1 MKVLLIN
8 AEAFHIKH
16 KAAIPLGLLS
26 IATYLKENGHTVKIY
41 DRTVENGKIEKQL
54 DSFLPDIT
62 GIAAPAFKCFSD
74 AIKISKLI
82 KKRNIPVV
90 WGGPITSLTPE
101 IVLKSGVVDY
111 VVMGEGEI
119 TFLELI
125 NAIAGKTEMRDIDGL
140 AYLDNSKIII
150 NKDREFADLAD
161 LPVIDFSFV
170 DPKKYFVEN
179 VGCKRML
186 HIYAS
191 KGCVCECTYCYN
203 PYFSKC
209 VWRQRPPEY
218 YLSEIKYL
226 VENCGMDGVCFAD
239 DLLSPNN
246 AHLTELCTNIIESGI
261 KFIWGGEFRADM
273 PTRENLQLMYDSGC
287 RWIYFG
293 IESGS
298 EDRQKEIKKRLNLHK
313 VKETIAACSEIG
325 IVTSTS
331 FIVSYP
337 DETEEELKETVG
349 YMQSLKA
356 DLLIPSF
363 YGPIPKSE
371 IYNDLVK
378 SNRFTVP
385 RTYKE
390 WEKMKM
396 MDLFGKNYSK
406 VPDRELK
413 VVSSYFYWRN
423 FLWKDAGD
431 EKPSRVYIKK
441 SFRQVWEFL
450 KRGGPR
456 SFLLIAM
463 AATEFAQVVFNALFF
478 PGIRHKYGL
487 YASKNTAKRQSG

>member
-1 MKVLLIN
+1 MKILLIN

-26 IATYLKENGHTVKIY
+26 IATYLKENGHTVKIF
-41 DRTVENGKIEKQL
+41 DRTVENGSIEKQL
-54 DSFLPDIT
+54 DSFSPDVT
-62 GIAAPAFKCFSD
+62 GIAAPSFKCFSD
-74 AIKISKLI
+74 AIKISKII

-140 AYLDNSKIII
+140 AFLENGKIIT
-150 NKDREFADLAD
+150 NRDRKFADLKD

-186 HIYAS
+186 HVYAS
-191 KGCVCECTYCYN
+191 KGCVCQCTYCYN
-203 PYFSKC
+203 PTFSKC
-209 VWRQRPPEY
+209 VWRPRPPAY

-226 VENCGMDGVCFAD
+226 VENCGMDGICFAD

-246 AHLTELCTNIIESGI
+246 DYLTDLCNNIINSGVKI
-261 KFIWGGEFRADM
+261 IWGGEFRADM
-273 PTRENLQLMYDSGC
+273 PTKENLQLMYDSGC

-298 EDRQKEIKKRLNLHK
+298 EERQKCIKKRLNLQK
-313 VKETIAACSEIG
+313 AKETVAACNEIG

-331 FIVSYP
+331 FIISYP
-337 DETEEELKETVG
+337 DETEEELKETVR
-349 YMQSLKA
+349 YMKELKS

-371 IYNDLVK
+371 IYEDLLK
-378 SNRFTVP
+378 NKRIIAPNS
-385 RTYKE
+385 YKE
-390 WEKMKM
+390 WEKIKM

-406 VPDRELK
+406 VPDKELK
-413 VVSSYFYWRN
+413 VVSSYFYLSN
-423 FLWKDAGD
+423 FLWKYPGD
-431 EKPSRVYIKK
+431 NNSSRVYVKK
-441 SFRQVWEFL
+441 AFRQVLDFL
-450 KRGGPR
+450 KRGGLR
-456 SFLLIAM
+456 SLYLVFL
-463 AATEFAQVVFNALFF
+463 AANEFLQVVFYALMF
-478 PGIRHKYGL
+478 PKIRKKYGL
-487 YASKNTAKRQSG
+487 IK

>member
-16 KAAIPLGLLS
+16 KSAIPLGILS
-26 IATYLKENGHTVKIY
+26 IATYLKENGHTVKLY
-41 DRTVENGKIEKQL
+41 DRTVENGNIEDLL
-54 DSFLPDIT
+54 DSFSPDIT
-62 GIAAPAFKCFSD
+62 GIAVPAFKCFSD
-74 AIKISKLI
+74 AIKVSKI
-82 KKRNIPVV
+82 IRNRSIPVV

-101 IVLKSGVVDY
+101 IVLKSGVVDF

-125 NAIAGKTEMRDIDGL
+125 NAISEKHSMRDIDGL
-140 AYLDNSKIII
+140 AYLENGEIVI
-150 NKDREFADLAD
+150 NKDRAFADLAD

-191 KGCVCECTYCYN
+191 KGCVCQCTYCYN
-203 PYFSKC
+203 PYISKC
-209 VWRQRPPEY
+209 VWRPRPPEY

-246 AHLTELCTNIIESGI
+246 KYLKDFCNNIIKSGV

-273 PTRENLQLMYDSGC
+273 CTKENLQLMYDSGC

-298 EDRQKEIKKRLNLHK
+298 EERQKKIKKGLNLTK
-313 VKETIAACSEIG
+313 AKQTIEYCREIG
-325 IVTSTS
+325 IVSSTS
-331 FIVSYP
+331 FIISFP
-337 DETEEELKETVG
+337 DETQEELIETIR
-349 YMQSLKA
+349 YMQSLKS
-356 DLLIPSF
+356 DIILPSF

-371 IYNDLVK
+371 MYESLLVGK
-378 SNRFTVP
+378 KLDAPQS
-385 RTYKE
+385 YKD

-406 VPDRELK
+406 VPDRELR
-413 VVSSYFYWRN
+413 VISAYFYFIN
-423 FLWKDAGD
+423 FLWKYPED
-431 EKPSRVYIKK
+431 ETHTRVYVRKAV
-441 SFRQVWEFL
+441 SQTFDVL
-450 KRGGPR
+450 KRGGFR
-456 SFLLIAM
+456 SLHLIAM
-463 AATEFAQVVFNALFF
+463 SAKEFSEVVFYATMF
-478 PGIRHKYGL
+478 PKIRKKYGL
-487 YASKNTAKRQSG
+487 KKK

>member
-1 MKVLLIN
+1 MKILLIN

-26 IATYLKENGHTVKIY
+26 IATYLTQNGHTVKIF
-41 DRTVENGKIEKQL
+41 DRTVENGKLEKLL
-54 DSFLPDIT
+54 DSFSPDIT

-74 AIKISKLI
+74 AVKVSKII
-82 KKRNIPVV
+82 KKRDIPVV
-90 WGGPITSLTPE
+90 WGGAITSLTPE

-125 NAIAGKTEMRDIDGL
+125 TAFTAKTSLREVDGVAFL
-140 AYLDNSKIII
+140 ENNEIVI
-150 NKDREFADLAD
+150 NKDRDFADLAD

-191 KGCVCECTYCYN
+191 KGCFCQCTYCYN
-203 PYFSKC
+203 PYISKC
-209 VWRQRPPEY
+209 VWRPRPAEY

-239 DLLSPNN
+239 DLLGPNN
-246 AHLTELCTNIIESGI
+246 DYLTEFCNNIIKSGI
-261 KFIWGGEFRADM
+261 RFIWGGEFRADSC
-273 PTRENLQLMYDSGC
+273 TKETLQLMYDCGC
-287 RWIYFG
+287 RWLYFG

-298 EDRQKEIKKRLNLHK
+298 EERQKDIKKRLNLQK
-313 VKETIAACSEIG
+313 TKATISYCSEIG

-331 FIVSYP
+331 FIISYP
-337 DETEEELKETVG
+337 DETREELMNTVG
-349 YMQSLKA
+349 YMQELKA

-371 IYNDLVK
+371 IYVELLKTGRIVAPK
-378 SNRFTVP
+378 S
-385 RTYKE
+385 YKE
-390 WEKMKM
+390 WEKIKM

-406 VPDRELK
+406 VPDTELK
-413 VVSSYFYWRN
+413 VVSSYFYFNN
-423 FLWKDAGD
+423 FLWKYPGN
-431 EKPSRVYIKK
+431 ESQSRVYVKK
-441 SFRQVWEFL
+441 SFRQVWEFM
-450 KRGGPR
+450 KRGGAR
-456 SFLLIAM
+456 SLYLVFL
-463 AATEFAQVVFNALFF
+463 AANEFMQVVFYAIMF
-478 PGIRHKYGL
+478 PKIRKKYGL
-487 YASKNTAKRQSG
+487 YKKKSQ

>member
-1 MKVLLIN
+1 MKILLIN

-26 IATYLKENGHTVKIY
+26 IATYLKENGHTVKLF
-41 DRTVENGKIEKQL
+41 DRTVENDNINEQM
-54 DSFLPDIT
+54 DAFLPDIT
-62 GIAAPAFKCFSD
+62 GIAAPSFKCFSD
-74 AIKISKLI
+74 AVKISKFI
-82 KKRNIPVV
+82 KNRKIPVV

-140 AYLDNSKIII
+140 AFLENGKIIT
-150 NKDREFADLAD
+150 NRDREFADLKD

-191 KGCVCECTYCYN
+191 KGCVCQCTYCYN
-203 PYFSKC
+203 PTFSKC
-209 VWRQRPPEY
+209 VWRPRPPAY

-246 AHLTELCTNIIESGI
+246 DYLTDLCNNIINSGVKI
-261 KFIWGGEFRADM
+261 IWGGEFRADM
-273 PTRENLQLMYDSGC
+273 PTKENLQLMYDSGC

-298 EDRQKEIKKRLNLHK
+298 EERQKCIKKRLNLQK
-313 VKETIAACSEIG
+313 AKETVAACSEIG

-331 FIVSYP
+331 FIISYP
-337 DETEEELKETVG
+337 DETEEELKETVR
-349 YMQSLKA
+349 YMKDLKS

-371 IYNDLVK
+371 IYEDLLK
-378 SNRFTVP
+378 SKRIIAPNS
-385 RTYKE
+385 YKE
-390 WEKMKM
+390 WEKIKM

-406 VPDRELK
+406 VPDKELK
-413 VVSSYFYWRN
+413 VVSSYFYLSN
-423 FLWKDAGD
+423 FLWKYPGD
-431 EKPSRVYIKK
+431 NNSSRVYVKK
-441 SFRQVWEFL
+441 AFRQVLDFL
-450 KRGGPR
+450 KRGGLR
-456 SFLLIAM
+456 SLYLVFL
-463 AATEFAQVVFNALFF
+463 AANEFLQVVFYALMF
-478 PGIRHKYGL
+478 PKIRKKYGL
-487 YASKNTAKRQSG
+487 IK

>member
-1 MKVLLIN
+1 MKILLIN

-26 IATYLKENGHTVKIY
+26 IATYLKENGHAVRIF
-41 DRTVENGKIEKQL
+41 DRTVENTNIEKQL
-54 DSFLPDIT
+54 DSFTPDVT

-101 IVLKSGVVDY
+101 IVLKTGVVDF

-125 NAIAGKTEMRDIDGL
+125 NAVAGKTPLREIDGI
-140 AYLDNSKIII
+140 AYLENGEIRI
-150 NKDREFADLAD
+150 NKDREFADLAQ

-203 PYFSKC
+203 PFFSKC
-209 VWRQRPPEY
+209 VWRQRPSNY

-226 VENCGMDGVCFAD
+226 VETCGMDGVCFAD

-246 AHLTELCTNIIESGI
+246 AHLTELCNNIINSGVQ
-261 KFIWGGEFRADM
+261 FIWGGEFRADM

-298 EDRQKEIKKRLNLHK
+298 ADRQKQIKKQLNLRK

-337 DETEEELKETVG
+337 DETEEELKETVV

-371 IYNDLVK
+371 IYNELIK

-385 RTYKE
+385 KTYKE

-413 VVSSYFYWRN
+413 VVSSYFYFLN
-423 FLWKDAGD
+423 FLWKYPGD
-431 EKPSRVYIKK
+431 DSKSRVYVKK
-441 SFRQVWEFL
+441 SFRQVWDLL

-456 SFLLIAM
+456 SLYLVMLAANEFL
-463 AATEFAQVVFNALFF
+463 QVVFYAVMFSR
-478 PGIRHKYGL
+478 IRKKYGL
-487 YASKNTAKRQSG
+487 IYRTKPKD